1 MVAFAEDHLGK
12 LCHRCYFLAMTTMNI
27 SLSEELRAF
36 IDSQVSGG
44 DYTSSSEYVREVL
57 RKEKDR
63 VRLREMLLEGAA
75 SPISETVW
83 DSEYFEK
90 MRERVKARKK

>member
-1 MVAFAEDHLGK
+1 MP
-12 LCHRCYFLAMTTMNI
+12 TMNI
-27 SLSEELRAF
+27 SLPEELRSF

-44 DYTSSSEYVREVL
+44 DYTSSSEYVRELL

-75 SPISETVW
+75 SPLSERPL
-83 DSEYFEK
+83 DAEYFENL
-90 MRERVKARKK
+90 RERARKRK